1 MKFTLSATATVAML
15 IAAPAIAQTATD
27 STGDKAP
34 MHHHHHHM
42 MMHGKHSMMSKST
55 GDAEVEK
62 LNEQSLQNAKA
73 GAVPATS
80 GTSSMAAPGTG
91 MSAPT
96 TSSSGSMGTMTPG
109 NAPATAPMNPPAATP
124 DASTPPK

>member
-1 MKFTLSATATVAML
+1 MKFTISATAAVAML
-15 IAAPAIAQTATD
+15 VAAPAIAAPGDAPTDAT
-27 STGDKAP
+27 P
-34 MHHHHHHM
+34 MHHHHNHHM
-42 MMHGKHSMMSKST
+42 MMHGKHHMMSKGS

-80 GTSSMAAPGTG
+80 GTSTTAPGTG
-91 MSAPT
+91 MSMPT
-96 TSSSGSMGTMTPG
+96 SASGATGAMTPG
-109 NAPATAPMNPPAATP
+109 NAPGAAPMNAPAATP